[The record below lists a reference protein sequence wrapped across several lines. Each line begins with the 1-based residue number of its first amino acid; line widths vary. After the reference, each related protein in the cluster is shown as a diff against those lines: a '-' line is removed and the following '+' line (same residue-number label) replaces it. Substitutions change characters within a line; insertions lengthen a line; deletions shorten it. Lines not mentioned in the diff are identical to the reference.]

1 MDAAARNA
9 DDLRVGTRVEMRKGM
24 SRAHLLP
31 DTPPQVTADSTY
43 QPVRSSIAW
52 VRTGRVTIIRH
63 FIGGTVVERE
73 LRPA

>member
-1 MDAAARNA
+1 
-9 DDLRVGTRVEMRKGM
+9 M